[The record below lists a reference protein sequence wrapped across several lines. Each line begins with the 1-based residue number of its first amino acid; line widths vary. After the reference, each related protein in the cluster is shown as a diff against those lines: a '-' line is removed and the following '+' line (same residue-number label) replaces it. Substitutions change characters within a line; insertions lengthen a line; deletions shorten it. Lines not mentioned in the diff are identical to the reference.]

1 MLIDLHHDQNHGHGP
16 GDKRV
21 TQVTQL
27 VGLLGFLS
35 RMLGRTPFLHKA
47 HLAAGGTR
55 EGNSLRMKLSLVEG
69 RREAWEEP
77 KTLMML
83 LSLWTP
89 ILHFP

>member
-1 MLIDLHHDQNHGHGP
+1 
-16 GDKRV
+16 
-21 TQVTQL
+21 
-27 VGLLGFLS
+27 
-35 RMLGRTPFLHKA
+35 MLGRTPFLHKA

-55 EGNSLRMKLSLVEG
+55 EGSSLRMKLDFVEG

-89 ILHFP
+89 ILHFPSRIDLRVWLFGVKRILTDTHLQTQPQGFLVIEFE